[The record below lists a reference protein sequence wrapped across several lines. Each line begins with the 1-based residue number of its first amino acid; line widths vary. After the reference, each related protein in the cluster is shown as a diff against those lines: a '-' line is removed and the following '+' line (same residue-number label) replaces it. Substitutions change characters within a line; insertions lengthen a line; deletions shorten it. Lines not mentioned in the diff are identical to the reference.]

1 MMNGVDINQVKQNN
15 EQLKK
20 YKEQAAKIKV
30 EIEMN
35 TSELNRLCEELTAE
49 LGVQVTPDNIE
60 QIYNDR
66 VEKVRNT
73 LQSGTE
79 IMDRIRQ
86 ESLM

>member
-1 MMNGVDINQVKQNN
+1 MMNGVDINQVKQYN
-15 EQLKK
+15 EQLKR

>member
-1 MMNGVDINQVKQNN
+1 MMNGVDINQVKQYN

-35 TSELNRLCEELTAE
+35 TGELNRLCEELTAE

>member
-1 MMNGVDINQVKQNN
+1 MMNGVDINQVKQYN
-15 EQLKK
+15 EQLKM

>member
-1 MMNGVDINQVKQNN
+1 MMNGVDINQVKQYN

-49 LGVQVTPDNIE
+49 LGVQVNPDNIE

-86 ESLM
+86 ESMM

>member
-1 MMNGVDINQVKQNN
+1 MMNGVDINQVKQYN

-60 QIYNDR
+60 
-66 VEKVRNT
+66 
-73 LQSGTE
+73 LQ
-79 IMDRIRQ
+79 
-86 ESLM
+86 

>member
-1 MMNGVDINQVKQNN
+1 MMSGVDINQVKQYN
-15 EQLKK
+15 EQLKQ

-49 LGVQVTPDNIE
+49 LGVSVTPDNIE

-66 VEKVRNT
+66 VEKVKNT

-79 IMDRIRQ
+79 IMNRIRQ
-86 ESLM
+86 ESMM

>member
-1 MMNGVDINQVKQNN
+1 MMNGVDINQVKQYN
-15 EQLKK
+15 EQLKR

-60 QIYNDR
+60 KIYNDR